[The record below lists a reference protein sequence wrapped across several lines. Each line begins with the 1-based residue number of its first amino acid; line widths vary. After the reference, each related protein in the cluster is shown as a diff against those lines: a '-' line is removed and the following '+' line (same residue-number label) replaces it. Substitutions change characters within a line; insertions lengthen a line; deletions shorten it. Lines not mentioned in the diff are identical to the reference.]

1 MQVVTDYHEQAYA
14 LRCLRP
20 YRRHTPGQPF
30 PMIPIY
36 YEGNRYSR
44 EMSVYTHFE
53 AFPYRYNIFRTVEG
67 TYLLRNLE
75 NELLTACYYG
85 NYDAVYE
92 IVSHK
97 EVILNFQDDVGNTP
111 LHYACW
117 YMERT
122 GDPHI
127 SALLIHCGANPV
139 IYNHDGFFPTIRNP
153 FANSSAPEK
162 EPEKDLEKEPER
174 DLEKE
179 PEKES

>member
-20 YRRHTPGQPF
+20 YRRHTPGDPLL
-30 PMIPIY
+30 MIPLY
-36 YEGNRYSR
+36 YTGNRYSR

-92 IVSHK
+92 IISHK
-97 EVILNFQDDVGNTP
+97 EVILNFQDDIGNTP

-162 EPEKDLEKEPER
+162 EPEKEPEK